1 MTFQEYLEVLQRLL
15 QTAEGL
21 SFNEIQL
28 MTEPKKYFD
37 DALLET
43 RNKTKHVYVDGRVQL
58 KFTPRL

>member
-1 MTFQEYLEVLQRLL
+1 MTFQEYLEVLQKLL
-15 QTAEGL
+15 QTAESL

-43 RNKTKHVYVDGRVQL
+43 RNKTKH
-58 KFTPRL
+58 F